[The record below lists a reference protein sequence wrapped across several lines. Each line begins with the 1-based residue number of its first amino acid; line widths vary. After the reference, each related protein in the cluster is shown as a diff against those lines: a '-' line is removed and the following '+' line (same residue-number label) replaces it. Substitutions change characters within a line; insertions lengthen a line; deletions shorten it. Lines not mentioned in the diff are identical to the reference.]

1 MRNAPEGN
9 QMVSLFSGCVL
20 TDLPGCRLV
29 WGSLCVRAD
38 QITAFFRPVSLQTW
52 PSVGGTQVWMLET
65 VVF

>member
-9 QMVSLFSGCVL
+9 QMVSRFSGCVL
-20 TDLPGCRLV
+20 ADLPGRRLV

-38 QITAFFRPVSLQTW
+38 QITAIFRPVSLQTL
-52 PSVGGTQVWMLET
+52 PSVGGTQMWMLET